1 MNYPLISE
9 YIEAIKSAEDN
20 FEELSY
26 LRPVLGNDG
35 LPVMTSGNFAV
46 VFKMKDERN
55 GKLYAVKC
63 FTKEQEGRSES
74 YKLIAEELEY
84 VSSNYLTPI
93 RFLDKEL
100 FVDTEQT
107 SETEFPVLLMDWV
120 DGNPMDKYIQ
130 KNINNQYALELLA
143 FRFSKLATWLLAQ
156 HFAHG
161 DLKPD
166 NILVKGDG
174 SIVLVD
180 YDGMYVPTMKGQKA
194 RELGS
199 PNYRHPQRTIDD
211 FDRHI
216 DDFPLATICLSLK
229 TIALEPDLFNTSTG
243 ECGLLLNESDYRDLK
258 VSKTFQ
264 ELICLLPDK
273 ELCSLLGI
281 FLIVMSQK
289 KLELL
294 SSNMFVLSK
303 PTKRKDELKTNAGI
317 IKKALANDIINI
329 YNEACSMIKE
339 KKYKNAYIVFRQL
352 SLYPY
357 GQNGLGVCYAYGLFV
372 EKDMEKAAYWFKNAA
387 HKGLSLA
394 QFNLGNCY
402 YHGTGMIENREQACY
417 WYKKSAEQGIE
428 IAKEMLRYEGSSN
441 DPECKKFEYDQ
452 NVQRWNKIA
461 NVFILEPISS

>member
-26 LRPVLGNDG
+26 LRPVLGDDG
-35 LPVMTSGNFAV
+35 LPIMTSGNFAV
-46 VFKMKDERN
+46 VFKMKDERS
-55 GKLYAVKC
+55 GKFYAVKC

-74 YKLIAEELEY
+74 YKLIADELEFA
-84 VSSNYLTPI
+84 SSNYLTPI
-93 RFLDKEL
+93 RFLEKEL
-100 FVDTEQT
+100 FVDTDQT
-107 SETEFPVLLMDWV
+107 TETDFPVLLMDWV
-120 DGNPMDKYIQ
+120 DGIPMDTYIQ

-143 FRFSKLATWLLAQ
+143 YRFSKLATWLLAQ
-156 HFAHG
+156 PFAHG

-166 NILVKGDG
+166 NILLKGNG

-180 YDGMYVPTMKGQKA
+180 YDGMYVPAMKGQKA

-199 PNYRHPQRTIDD
+199 PNYRHPQRTIDE

-229 TIALEPDLFNTSTG
+229 AIALKPDLFNKSIG
-243 ECGLLLNESDYRDLK
+243 ECGLLLNEFDYRDLK
-258 VSKTFQ
+258 ASKTLQ
-264 ELICLLPDK
+264 QLICLLPDN

-281 FLIVMSQK
+281 FLIVLSQK
-289 KLELL
+289 ELEVL

-303 PTKRKDELKTNAGI
+303 PTKKIDEPKTNAGI
-317 IKKALANDIINI
+317 IKDALSNDIVKI
-329 YNEACSMIKE
+329 YNDACSMIKE
-339 KKYKNAYIVFRQL
+339 KRYKNAYIVFRQL
-352 SLYPY
+352 SLNPY
-357 GQNGLGVCYAYGLFV
+357 GQNGLGVCYAYGYFV

-402 YHGTGMIENREQACY
+402 YHGNGVTKDRKMAYY
-417 WYKKSAEQGIE
+417 WYKRADEQGLS
-428 IAKEMLRYEGSSN
+428 IAKEMFTLEGTG
-441 DPECKKFEYDQ
+441 ERMFKKIEDAL
-452 NVQRWNKIA
+452 NVERWNRISSF
-461 NVFILEPISS
+461 FILTP